1 MHDLDSIIPQFYT
14 ESIDCFIIGTN
25 GTKRVC
31 WTYETPPNDI
41 KSIRSLSR
49 DFALLNKD
57 PLESFW
63 SRLIWSLSVV
73 GRMKMIWNWTWT
85 GIHSHTSMAR
95 VTTSNEVSKKVTTL
109 SCINNFEKSTVTIK
123 TISCIWNRNYHKNYT
138 QHWKQWVRIYRPYS

>member
-1 MHDLDSIIPQFYT
+1 MFIVAFTWNDSKNGLDNRICMDLDSIIPQFYT

-63 SRLIWSLSVV
+63 SRLI
-73 GRMKMIWNWTWT
+73 
-85 GIHSHTSMAR
+85 
-95 VTTSNEVSKKVTTL
+95 
-109 SCINNFEKSTVTIK
+109 
-123 TISCIWNRNYHKNYT
+123 
-138 QHWKQWVRIYRPYS
+138 